1 MRNGLAS
8 VAWLAERLGQPNLR
22 VVDATWFLPSSPFAS
37 PVAARA
43 AHAAARVPGST
54 FWDLD
59 EVSDA
64 AAAPSTPHNLP
75 TPAQFAAEAR
85 RHGIAPDTRVVCY
98 DQLGVFSAP
107 RLWHTLRA
115 FGVEAAVLDGGL
127 PAWAAAG
134 HAVERGEPAVEPAAA
149 PAADFAYSGELQ
161 WRLGDVEA
169 WLASDR
175 TVQLVD
181 ARLSWRVL
189 QAQAAGA
196 VTLGDGY
203 DVCRVRDAVLV
214 DADGDAPPALVLA
227 PELPDAAPPAAG
239 PRPPRLWLSA
249 KDVVLPALKARLAAE
264 GVAAAFRAGA
274 LVCAGTVVV
283 RKTVDDRGAG
293 RIVVDGPLCDEYYTV
308 SRIVRDAFALV

>member
-115 FGVEAAVLDGGL
+115 
-127 PAWAAAG
+127 
-134 HAVERGEPAVEPAAA
+134 
-149 PAADFAYSGELQ
+149 Q
-161 WRLGDVEA
+161 
-169 WLASDR
+169 
-175 TVQLVD
+175 
-181 ARLSWRVL
+181 
-189 QAQAAGA
+189 
-196 VTLGDGY
+196 
-203 DVCRVRDAVLV
+203 
-214 DADGDAPPALVLA
+214 
-227 PELPDAAPPAAG
+227 
-239 PRPPRLWLSA
+239 
-249 KDVVLPALKARLAAE
+249 
-264 GVAAAFRAGA
+264 
-274 LVCAGTVVV
+274 
-283 RKTVDDRGAG
+283 
-293 RIVVDGPLCDEYYTV
+293 
-308 SRIVRDAFALV
+308 

>member
-22 VVDATWFLPSSPFAS
+22 VVDATWFLPNSPFAS

-64 AAAPSTPHNLP
+64 AAAPATPHNLP

-115 FGVEAAVLDGGL
+115 FGVEAVSYTHLTL
-127 PAWAAAG
+127 P
-134 HAVERGEPAVEPAAA
+134 
-149 PAADFAYSGELQ
+149 
-161 WRLGDVEA
+161 
-169 WLASDR
+169 
-175 TVQLVD
+175 T
-181 ARLSWRVL
+181 
-189 QAQAAGA
+189 
-196 VTLGDGY
+196 
-203 DVCRVRDAVLV
+203 
-214 DADGDAPPALVLA
+214 
-227 PELPDAAPPAAG
+227 
-239 PRPPRLWLSA
+239 
-249 KDVVLPALKARLAAE
+249 KA
-264 GVAAAFRAGA
+264 
-274 LVCAGTVVV
+274 
-283 RKTVDDRGAG
+283 
-293 RIVVDGPLCDEYYTV
+293 
-308 SRIVRDAFALV
+308 

>member
-1 MRNGLAS
+1 MRKGLAS

-64 AAAPSTPHNLP
+64 AAAPSTPHNMP

-115 FGVEAAVLDGGL
+115 FGVEAAVLDRG
-127 PAWAAAG
+127 AAG
-134 HAVERGEPAVEPAAA
+134 
-149 PAADFAYSGELQ
+149 
-161 WRLGDVEA
+161 LG
-169 WLASDR
+169 
-175 TVQLVD
+175 
-181 ARLSWRVL
+181 
-189 QAQAAGA
+189 G
-196 VTLGDGY
+196 G
-203 DVCRVRDAVLV
+203 
-214 DADGDAPPALVLA
+214 
-227 PELPDAAPPAAG
+227 G
-239 PRPPRLWLSA
+239 PR
-249 KDVVLPALKARLAAE
+249 
-264 GVAAAFRAGA
+264 G
-274 LVCAGTVVV
+274 
-283 RKTVDDRGAG
+283 
-293 RIVVDGPLCDEYYTV
+293 
-308 SRIVRDAFALV
+308 

>member
-1 MRNGLAS
+1 M
-8 VAWLAERLGQPNLR
+8 
-22 VVDATWFLPSSPFAS
+22 
-37 PVAARA
+37 AARGGA
-43 AHAAARVPGST
+43 RGGARAGQHALGP
-54 FWDLD
+54 D

-64 AAAPSTPHNLP
+64 AAAPATPHNLP

-134 HAVERGEPAVEPAAA
+134 HAVERGEPAVEPGAA

-181 ARLSWRVL
+181 ARPAGRFRGTAPEPRPGGPCAAHARSPSSTCWTRPRGGAGPGRPLPRATLKPVDGL
-189 QAQAAGA
+189 RAARAAGA
-196 VTLGDGY
+196 AVGAPAAATCGSGLTAAVVALALHRCGAGAVPIYDGAWCEY
-203 DVCRVRDAVLV
+203 EASGLPVVV
-214 DADGDAPPALVLA
+214 DA
-227 PELPDAAPPAAG
+227 E
-239 PRPPRLWLSA
+239 
-249 KDVVLPALKARLAAE
+249 
-264 GVAAAFRAGA
+264 
-274 LVCAGTVVV
+274 
-283 RKTVDDRGAG
+283 
-293 RIVVDGPLCDEYYTV
+293 
-308 SRIVRDAFALV
+308 

>member
-37 PVAARA
+37 PVAARL

-134 HAVERGEPAVEPAAA
+134 HAVERAEPAVEPAAA
-149 PAADFAYSGELQ
+149 PASGATP
-161 WRLGDVEA
+161 RRSLG
-169 WLASDR
+169 
-175 TVQLVD
+175 
-181 ARLSWRVL
+181 
-189 QAQAAGA
+189 
-196 VTLGDGY
+196 
-203 DVCRVRDAVLV
+203 
-214 DADGDAPPALVLA
+214 
-227 PELPDAAPPAAG
+227 
-239 PRPPRLWLSA
+239 
-249 KDVVLPALKARLAAE
+249 
-264 GVAAAFRAGA
+264 
-274 LVCAGTVVV
+274 
-283 RKTVDDRGAG
+283 
-293 RIVVDGPLCDEYYTV
+293 
-308 SRIVRDAFALV
+308 

>member
-1 MRNGLAS
+1 M
-8 VAWLAERLGQPNLR
+8 
-22 VVDATWFLPSSPFAS
+22 
-37 PVAARA
+37 
-43 AHAAARVPGST
+43 PGST

-64 AAAPSTPHNLP
+64 AAAPATPHNLP

-149 PAADFAYSGELQ
+149 PAADVAYSGELQ

-181 ARLSWRVL
+181 ARPAGRFGARRRAARGLPAGPAPGARSVPFLDLLDPARGRRRAGRPL
-189 QAQAAGA
+189 PRRDAQSPSAASARLRGRGRRRRRAGRRDVRSGLTAAVVALALHRSGAGA
-196 VTLGDGY
+196 VPIYDGAWCEY
-203 DVCRVRDAVLV
+203 EASGLPVVV
-214 DADGDAPPALVLA
+214 DA
-227 PELPDAAPPAAG
+227 E
-239 PRPPRLWLSA
+239 
-249 KDVVLPALKARLAAE
+249 
-264 GVAAAFRAGA
+264 
-274 LVCAGTVVV
+274 
-283 RKTVDDRGAG
+283 
-293 RIVVDGPLCDEYYTV
+293 
-308 SRIVRDAFALV
+308 

>member
-1 MRNGLAS
+1 MRKGLAS

-181 ARLSWRVL
+181 ARPAGRFRGTAPEPRAGCRPGHAPGARSVPFLDLLDPAPRPAPGPGGPFRGATLKPVGGL
-189 QAQAAGA
+189 RAAFAAAGVA
-196 VTLGDGY
+196 
-203 DVCRVRDAVLV
+203 V
-214 DADGDAPPALVLA
+214 DA
-227 PELPDAAPPAAG
+227 PAAATCG
-239 PRPPRLWLSA
+239 SGLTA
-249 KDVVLPALKARLAAE
+249 AVVALALHRC
-264 GVAAAFRAGA
+264 GAAAVPIYDGA
-274 LVCAGTVVV
+274 WCEYEASGLPVVV
-283 RKTVDDRGAG
+283 
-293 RIVVDGPLCDEYYTV
+293 
-308 SRIVRDAFALV
+308 DAE